1 MINKKSIVITGGIG
15 FIGFALAKAL
25 TKKKYK
31 IYIIDVWDKKRIQP
45 KKLEFINDFK
55 ISYIRHNLTTK
66 LKHKIKNVGYI
77 FHTAGLLGVK
87 FVENNPFQ
95 CFINNTECLKNV
107 IKIAE
112 NNKNCKI
119 LNFSTSEVY
128 ANSIKN
134 SENFPTPEDID
145 LIVKGKVSNRD
156 SYALSKIFCEKLLE
170 LSNLN
175 YINLRPH
182 NIYGPNMGVRHVIPE
197 LIIKMKKLNKV
208 KIISSHQSRCFCY
221 INDAVDQILRISFS
235 KLNKMTFNIGNP
247 YEEIT
252 IKKLSLK
259 IFKIVDKKN
268 LSLFFS
274 NNNTKG
280 SPQRRKPSI
289 KKFKKYLV
297 KKNFVSLNDGLK
309 LTFNWY
315 NKKQII

>member
-1 MINKKSIVITGGIG
+1 MINKKSIIITGGIG

-25 TKKKYK
+25 KKKKYK

-45 KKLEFINDFK
+45 KKLKFINDFK

-112 NNKNCKI
+112 DNKNCKI

-134 SENFPTPEDID
+134 SKNFPTPEDID

-170 LSNLN
+170 LSSLN
-175 YINLRPH
+175 YVNLRPH

-197 LIIKMKKLNKV
+197 LITKMKKLNKV
-208 KIISSHQSRCFCY
+208 KIISSQQSRCFCY
-221 INDAVDQILRISFS
+221 IDDAVDQILRISFS

-297 KKNFVSLNDGLK
+297 KKNFVSLNDGLN

>member
-1 MINKKSIVITGGIG
+1 MTSKKSIVITGGIG

-31 IYIIDVWDKKRIQP
+31 IYIIDILDKKKIQP
-45 KKLEFINDFK
+45 KKLKFINDFK
-55 ISYIRHNLTTK
+55 ISYIRHNLTSK
-66 LKHKIKNVGYI
+66 LKYKIKNVSYI

-112 NNKNCKI
+112 DNKDCKI

-134 SENFPTPEDID
+134 SLNFPTPEDID
-145 LIVKGKVSNRD
+145 IIVKGKVTNRD
-156 SYALSKIFCEKLLE
+156 SYALSKMFCEKLLE

-182 NIYGPNMGVRHVIPE
+182 NIYGPNMGVRHVVPE

-208 KIISSHQSRCFCY
+208 KIISSSQSRCFCY
-221 INDAVDQILRISFS
+221 IDDAVDQILSISFS

-252 IKKLSLK
+252 IKKLSQK
-259 IFKIVDKKN
+259 IYKLVNKKN
-268 LSLFFS
+268 LQLFFS
-274 NNNTKG
+274 DNNTKG
-280 SPQRRKPSI
+280 SPNRRKPSI
-289 KKFKKYLV
+289 KKFKKYFV
-297 KKNFVSLNDGLK
+297 KNNFVNLNDGLN

-315 NKKQII
+315 NKKQIT

>member
-1 MINKKSIVITGGIG
+1 MTSKKSIVITGGIG

-31 IYIIDVWDKKRIQP
+31 IYIIDIWDKKKIQP
-45 KKLEFINDFK
+45 KKLKFINDFK
-55 ISYIRHNLTTK
+55 ICYIRHNLTTK
-66 LKHKIKNVGYI
+66 LKYKIKNVSYI

-112 NNKNCKI
+112 DNKDCKI

-134 SENFPTPEDID
+134 SLNFPTPEDID
-145 LIVKGKVSNRD
+145 IIVKGKVTNRD
-156 SYALSKIFCEKLLE
+156 SYALSKMFCEKLLE

-182 NIYGPNMGVRHVIPE
+182 NIYGPNMGVRHVVPE

-208 KIISSHQSRCFCY
+208 KIISSSQSRCFCY
-221 INDAVDQILRISFS
+221 IDDAVDQILSISFS

-252 IKKLSLK
+252 IKKLSQK
-259 IFKIVDKKN
+259 IYKLVNKKN
-268 LSLFFS
+268 LQLFFS
-274 NNNTKG
+274 DNNTKG
-280 SPQRRKPSI
+280 SPNRRKPSI
-289 KKFKKYLV
+289 KKFKKYFV
-297 KKNFVSLNDGLK
+297 KNNFVNLNDGLN

-315 NKKQII
+315 NKKQIT